1 MIEYAARW
9 DFLGSCRI
17 GPPHAS
23 IGAADADAEIWR
35 RERWIGNIGIV
46 AFKAGEFRDLNAAER
61 EAERRLRERGK
72 GKAPP
77 KGGAF
82 KKPKAARVSNFL

>member
-1 MIEYAARW
+1 MSRHVPLLRWTPRW

-17 GPPHAS
+17 EPLHAS

-46 AFKAGEFRDLNAAER
+46 AVEAGEFRDLNAAER

-72 GKAPP
+72 SSA
-77 KGGAF
+77 
-82 KKPKAARVSNFL
+82 